1 MNQNLWGPKYWFTL
15 HTISFEYPMYPTD
28 NDKRIYQQIFTS
40 FQHVLPCSVCR
51 RNYRKNLKELPIENY
66 LENRKALVYWV
77 IDLHNK
83 VNVETGKRTYSYD
96 EIILMY
102 EKLLN
107 KPIKLYGE
115 LNMHKKYTS
124 KKYTSKKYITS
135 LLILLIIL
143 LLVII
148 IKKIR

>member
-51 RNYRKNLKELPIENY
+51 ENYKKNLKEHPIENY
-66 LENRKALVYWV
+66 LENRKTLVYWV
-77 IDLHNK
+77 IDIHNK

-107 KPIKLYGE
+107 NPIKLYGG
-115 LNMHKKYTS
+115 LNMH

-148 IKKIR
+148 IKKHVRDY